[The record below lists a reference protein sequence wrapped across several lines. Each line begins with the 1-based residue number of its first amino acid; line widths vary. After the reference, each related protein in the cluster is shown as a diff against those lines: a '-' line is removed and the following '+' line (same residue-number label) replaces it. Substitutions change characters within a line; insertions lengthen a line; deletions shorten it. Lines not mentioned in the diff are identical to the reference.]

1 MYCIKQ
7 NKCLK
12 MVCSDCWSSV
22 VKTGNVLT
30 QKAMANACIIVYH
43 ISITQQPYY
52 NLHQFGSLLK
62 VFVTGHSEVL
72 TVLAMWANHWKSKVA
87 VSSFRWG
94 YKRSVLIFSGPTPNP
109 ILHSH
114 GKPFQKKRAQA
125 IKPFWHSSPMNSEK
139 CKWMSCVF
147 KDNIKITII
156 FVFQLIKPRK

>member
-114 GKPFQKKRAQA
+114 GKPFQKNVL
-125 IKPFWHSSPMNSEK
+125 KPLNHFGTVHPWIQKNASECHVCSK
-139 CKWMSCVF
+139 
-147 KDNIKITII
+147 TI
-156 FVFQLIKPRK
+156 

>member
-1 MYCIKQ
+1 
-7 NKCLK
+7 

-72 TVLAMWANHWKSKVA
+72 TVLAMWENH
-87 VSSFRWG
+87 
-94 YKRSVLIFSGPTPNP
+94 
-109 ILHSH
+109 
-114 GKPFQKKRAQA
+114 
-125 IKPFWHSSPMNSEK
+125 
-139 CKWMSCVF
+139 
-147 KDNIKITII
+147 
-156 FVFQLIKPRK
+156 